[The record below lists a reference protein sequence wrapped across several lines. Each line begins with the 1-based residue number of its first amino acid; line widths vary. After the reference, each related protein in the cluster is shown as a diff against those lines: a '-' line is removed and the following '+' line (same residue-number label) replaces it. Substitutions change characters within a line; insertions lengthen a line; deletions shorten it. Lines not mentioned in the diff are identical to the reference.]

1 MRRRR
6 ELGFTL
12 VEMLVVLAIIGV
24 MAGVTVLGMGSAG
37 RNASVQAEAQRF
49 AASIQLAADEAL
61 VTDRRLG
68 LGWDGEGYS
77 FLEWNSGQGQWQP
90 HGSADLGGRHE
101 LPDEMSLEGAS
112 SEGPVPIGDG
122 VAGEPVVF
130 TFTGG
135 SDRWNVRFDGLN
147 AAAVPAS
154 RG

>member
-1 MRRRR
+1 M
-6 ELGFTL
+6 
-12 VEMLVVLAIIGV
+12 VLAIIGV
-24 MAGVTVLGMGSAG
+24 MAGVTVLGLGSAG
-37 RNASVQAEAQRF
+37 RNASVQAEARRF

-77 FLEWNSGQGQWQP
+77 FLEWNSAQGQWQP
-90 HGSADLGGRHE
+90 HGSGDLGGRHE
-101 LPDEMSLEGAS
+101 LPDAISLAGDTRD
-112 SEGPVPIGDG
+112 GPVPLGDG
-122 VAGEPVVF
+122 VTGDPIVF